1 MSNLQLRLTEETDLD
16 YVLDAENDGEN
27 RQYIIPWS
35 REQHLQAIRDNN
47 IAHLIVWSETRVGYV
62 ILAGLL
68 DTNQSVEFRRIVIT
82 DKGKGYGKQ
91 TVEIVKKLAFE
102 TYNDH
107 RLWLDVKAQ
116 NHRAQAIYKA
126 AGFAI
131 EGTLREC
138 LKSDNGYESLVIMS
152 ILQREYRNLSP
163 IVIRQA
169 TLEDLSTV
177 LDILL
182 EAILWLEQ
190 KDMAFLNKD
199 EISLDL
205 IRPDVEAGLFYI
217 AFYEGVAAGVLRFQ
231 TEDLVFWDD
240 IPQEYSAFIQRL
252 AVRRSFAGG
261 KVSSA
266 LMQWAVEKSRELGKS
281 YLRLDCAADRSR
293 LRAVY
298 ENFGF
303 QYHSDKLVEPYF
315 VARYEYKL

>member
-1 MSNLQLRLTEETDLD
+1 MPNLQLRPTEETDLD
-16 YVLDAENDGEN
+16 YVLEAENDGEN

-35 REQHLQAIRDNN
+35 RKQHLQSIRDNN
-47 IAHLIVWSETRVGYV
+47 IAHLVVWSETRIGYV

-68 DTNQSVEFRRIVIT
+68 DANQSIEFRRIVIT

-91 TVEIVKKLAFE
+91 TVEIIKKLAFE
-102 TYNDH
+102 TYNAH
-107 RLWLDVKAQ
+107 RLWLDVKVQ
-116 NHRAQAIYKA
+116 NHRAQAIYQA

-138 LKSDNGYESLVIMS
+138 LKSENGYESLVIMS
-152 ILQREYRNLSP
+152 ILQREYRNISS
-163 IVIRQA
+163 IVVRQA
-169 TLEDLSTV
+169 TLEDLTTV

-182 EAILWLEQ
+182 EAIVWLEQ
-190 KDMAFLNKD
+190 NNMALWNKD
-199 EISLDL
+199 EVSPDL
-205 IRPDVEAGLFYI
+205 IRPDIEAGLFYI
-217 AFYEGVAAGVLRFQ
+217 AFYEGVAAGVLKFQ
-231 TEDLVFWDD
+231 IEDLVFWAD
-240 IPQEYSAFIQRL
+240 IPQEDSAFIHRL

-266 LMQWAVEKSRELGKS
+266 LMQWAIEQSCKLGKS

-303 QYHSDKLVEPYF
+303 QYHSDKLVKPYF

>member
-1 MSNLQLRLTEETDLD
+1 MSNLQLRPTEETDLD

-47 IAHLIVWSETRVGYV
+47 IAHLIVWSATRVGYV

-68 DTNQSVEFRRIVIT
+68 NANQSIEFRRIVIT

-102 TYNDH
+102 TYNAH
-107 RLWLDVKAQ
+107 RLWLDVKVQ

-131 EGTLREC
+131 EGTFREC
-138 LKSDNGYESLVIMS
+138 LKSENGYESLVIMS

-163 IVIRQA
+163 IIIRQA
-169 TLEDLSTV
+169 TLEDLTTV
-177 LDILL
+177 ADILL

-199 EISLDL
+199 EISLGL
-205 IRPDVEAGLFYI
+205 IRPDVDAGLFYI
-217 AFYEGVAAGVLRFQ
+217 AFYEGVAAGVMRFQ

-240 IPQEYSAFIQRL
+240 IPQEDSAFIQRL
-252 AVRRSFAGG
+252 SVRRSFAGG
-261 KVSSA
+261 KVSLA
-266 LMQWAVEKSRELGKS
+266 LMQWAVEQSHELGKS